1 MFETCVV
8 LVMTVNE
15 LLKLIPS
22 ETFRELAVETKVDQ
36 QVKKLSGELMFK
48 LLLFSLISSNKV
60 SLRVMESLLQSVQF
74 KNFTRYDIIDS
85 KYNSIRDRICKID
98 AGYFEK
104 LFTRIFNTYSKL
116 LQEEKSLSRIDSTM
130 ISLPARLLSGGIT
143 NNSITKKFIKYG
155 VTLKGSL
162 PCSIKIFKEPSYAS
176 DDRALAE
183 VVKDNKF
190 IEGNVVVF
198 DRGLRSRKALE
209 GLSNDNKF
217 FITRGYQAVKF
228 ESTSSAQIPF
238 KPVQSTVTIHR
249 DEIGFLFSQDD
260 RRTQHLY
267 RLIWGRSDKTGE
279 ELCFITNITSESCYQ
294 IAEWYRQRWDIE
306 VFFKFLK
313 QHLNVN
319 HLVSRTEN
327 GMKVMIYMTLIAAIL
342 ILAYKKLNK
351 VQGYKIAKLK
361 FEIELSNEMTKAI
374 VILCGGN
381 PDNAPH
387 LFANR
392 SG

>member
-1 MFETCVV
+1 
-8 LVMTVNE
+8 MTVNE
-15 LLKLIPS
+15 LIKLIPE
-22 ETFRELAVETKVDQ
+22 ETFRELAAETKVDQ

-48 LLLFSLISSNKV
+48 LLLFSMISSNKV
-60 SLRVMESLLQSVQF
+60 SLRVMETLLGSVQF

-104 LFTRIFNTYSKL
+104 LFTRIFDTYNKL
-116 LQEEKSLSRIDSTM
+116 LQEEKSLSRVDSTM

-143 NNSITKKFIKYG
+143 NNSAVKKFIKYG

-228 ESTSSAQIPF
+228 ESTSSTQIPS
-238 KPVQSTVTIHR
+238 KPEQSAITIIG
-249 DEIGFLFSQDD
+249 DETGYLFNGDD
-260 RRTQHLY
+260 RRLQHLY
-267 RLIWGRSDKTGE
+267 RIIRGKSDKTGE
-279 ELCFITNITSESCYQ
+279 ELCFITNITSENCYQ

-313 QHLNVN
+313 QHLNAN

-342 ILAYKKLNK
+342 ILAYKKINN

-361 FEIELSNEMTKAI
+361 FEIELSNEMVKAI
-374 VILCGGN
+374 VILCGGD
-381 PDNAPH
+381 PQRAPH
-387 LFANR
+387 LFGNR